1 MLCFTK
7 NIFGFP
13 CQQFQGD
20 FYKFI
25 LLSCRYYTHQEGFF
39 LCVWSYVQCECLS
52 HWLLVISYYNQSLA
66 LVIILQEQGWPNVA
80 YYSVTGK

>member
-7 NIFGFP
+7 SVFGLP

-25 LLSCRYYTHQEGFF
+25 LVSCRYYTHQEGFF

-52 HWLLVISYYNQSLA
+52 PRFTLSLA
-66 LVIILQEQGWPNVA
+66 LVIILKAQGWPNIV
-80 YYSVTGK
+80 YHSVIGR